1 MGLFVFALVL
11 LSASLHVFWN
21 TLVKKCDDKASFAW
35 LTTAVTMAFLIPI
48 FAFLRLVHPWS
59 LSPELWGLSGLS
71 GLLEALYVILLFGAY
86 EKADL
91 SVVYPLSRGV
101 APIFVLPLACW
112 IIGDS
117 VTLPHS
123 MAILVIVAG
132 VVIVSFS
139 AQTTSKVTRGRHLTG
154 AMLALATGAMIAG
167 YHLVDR
173 FARKLAVNLNALDDV
188 TFAFQYF
195 FIMYLFLLA
204 FITVWICFSS
214 HRRSGLFSEWKT
226 NKSGIF
232 LVSVFGA
239 AAYFLII
246 LALGYAQA
254 GYIAAGRNV
263 GVVISIAVGALLLK
277 EHISWKRA
285 FGAGLI
291 ILGVVALAVLES

>member
-1 MGLFVFALVL
+1 MNSIIKVAC
-11 LSASLHVFWN
+11 
-21 TLVKKCDDKASFAW
+21 TECKKCDDKASFAW
-35 LTTAVTMAFLIPI
+35 
-48 FAFLRLVHPWS
+48 
-59 LSPELWGLSGLS
+59 
-71 GLLEALYVILLFGAY
+71 
-86 EKADL
+86 
-91 SVVYPLSRGV
+91 
-101 APIFVLPLACW
+101 
-112 IIGDS
+112 
-117 VTLPHS
+117 
-123 MAILVIVAG
+123 
-132 VVIVSFS
+132 
-139 AQTTSKVTRGRHLTG
+139 
-154 AMLALATGAMIAG
+154 LATGAMIAG

-226 NKSGIF
+226 NKSDIF

-263 GVVISIAVGALLLK
+263 RVVISIAVGA
-277 EHISWKRA
+277 S
-285 FGAGLI
+285 LI
-291 ILGVVALAVLES
+291 MPGVVALAVLES